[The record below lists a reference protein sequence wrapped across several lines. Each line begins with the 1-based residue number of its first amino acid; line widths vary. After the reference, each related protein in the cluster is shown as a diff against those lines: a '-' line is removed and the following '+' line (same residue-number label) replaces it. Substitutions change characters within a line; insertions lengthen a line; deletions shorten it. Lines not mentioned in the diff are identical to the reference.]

1 MESGRKRTREQADQ
15 QTSALDLARIRAAEY
30 ERLRPERE
38 RQEAQRQLE
47 LEALYPG
54 YESGDTGNSEWA
66 YRRDTQR
73 FMVAWVGD
81 RPRWP
86 GWLPE
91 AGRLPSAWAIP
102 KSRRSPEQYSEGR
115 AEWLLR
121 RQRGEERCEAGRVRK
136 RARQEDPQGPE
147 ALAARRPIIRALDV
161 LREREERQELELGR
175 TRTASKGGATQS
187 QQEASQDEGDAAPV
201 TKGAKRKR
209 TAATKRE
216 QKKKQA
222 TEALAWDS
230 PERPA
235 SRPLLTQEGECP
247 PEAYKPADPMD
258 VG

>member
-1 MESGRKRTREQADQ
+1 M
-15 QTSALDLARIRAAEY
+15 
-30 ERLRPERE
+30 
-38 RQEAQRQLE
+38 
-47 LEALYPG
+47 ALYPG

-91 AGRLPSAWAIP
+91 AAGAIP
-102 KSRRSPEQYSEGR
+102 KGRRSPEQYSEGR
-115 AEWLLR
+115 AQWLLC
-121 RQRGEERCEAGRVRK
+121 RQQGEERSEAGRARK
-136 RARQEDPQGPE
+136 RARQENSQGPE
-147 ALAARRPIIRALDV
+147 ALAARLPIVRALDV
-161 LREREERQELELGR
+161 LREREELQELELGR

-187 QQEASQDEGDAAPV
+187 QHEASQTERDAAPV
-201 TKGAKRKR
+201 TKGVKRKG

-216 QKKKQA
+216 QRKKQA

-235 SRPLLTQEGECP
+235 SRPLLTLEGECP
-247 PEAYKPADPMD
+247 PETYKPADPMD